1 MPCPKGTRTKG
12 LSRKYHHNARVAA
25 VKKRARTEAF
35 VAKEAYVA
43 AKMKELEEMEKA
55 AAVNGRAVE
64 RRTELER
71 VMTIRGESPE
81 PEPKIKPRAT
91 LDVGAYKA
99 AARAQGAGIVAG
111 EEGEHVVASTSGG
124 VIGKLTFD
132 GGAEEDGRRGKK
144 RAAGKDAQGGE
155 DAVVRIGTAARK
167 KKKKNKKLNARR
179 ARQC

>member
-12 LSRKYHHNARVAA
+12 LTRKYHHNARVAA

-35 VAKEAYVA
+35 VAKEAYIA
-43 AKMKELEEMEKA
+43 SKMAELEEMEKA
-55 AAVNGRAVE
+55 TAVNGQTLD

-81 PEPKIKPRAT
+81 PEPRIKPRAT

-99 AARAQGAGIVAG
+99 AARAQGAGMVAG

-132 GGAEEDGRRGKK
+132 GGEEEDGRRGKK
-144 RAAGKDAQGGE
+144 RAAGKDARGGE
-155 DAVVRIGTAARK
+155 DAVERIGTAARK

>member
-1 MPCPKGTRTKG
+1 M
-12 LSRKYHHNARVAA
+12 SRKYHHNARVAA

-55 AAVNGRAVE
+55 AAVTGRAVE

-91 LDVGAYKA
+91 LGVGADKA
-99 AARAQGAGIVAG
+99 AARAQGAGMMAG

-124 VIGKLTFD
+124 VIGKLTCD

-144 RAAGKDAQGGE
+144 RAAGKDASGGE